1 MRILIAFILPALL
14 VACAI
19 PDGDGGKTR
28 ASVETLKFDEAGR
41 VIQKCSATLIDGK
54 DRENTSFTGEICG
67 GFVHYEADKSVG
79 STGQA
84 IEAEVAKALNET
96 MGKSLPEMTA
106 AVTRG
111 VLGVTALGSVGTVV
125 SAKGA
130 LEAARIKAESL
141 KAAAQAKPVG
151 PVPSGAPR

>member
-1 MRILIAFILPALL
+1 MKILLSVLSLILLA
-14 VACAI
+14 ACAI
-19 PDGDGGKTR
+19 PAGDGGKTR
-28 ASVETLKFDEAGR
+28 ASVEALKFDEAGR
-41 VIQKCSATLIDGK
+41 VTQKCSAVLIDGK
-54 DRENTSFTGEICG
+54 DRENVSFSGEICG

-111 VLGVTALGSVGTVV
+111 VLGVTALGSVGTIV
-125 SAKGA
+125 SAKGD

-141 KAAAQAKPVG
+141 KSAAQAKPVG
-151 PVPSGAPR
+151 PIPRGAPQ